1 MHKTAEPKFI
11 KAIGDGCTF
20 GAVSVVLGVRCSAT
34 AIAKGNVMLYAISK
48 PKFNQLLKEFEVTQQ
63 YFLELTTLRKQK
75 VEEQATEKRDLGNE
89 DEETVF
95 VDPED
100 AKTELFQLS
109 MQLADQ
115 DHDIKSVMSTRGPER

>member
-1 MHKTAEPKFI
+1 MIPFA
-11 KAIGDGCTF
+11 AVQF

-48 PKFNQLLKEFEVTQQ
+48 KKFNQLLKEFEVTQQ
-63 YFLELTTLRKQK
+63 YFLELTTLRKK
-75 VEEQATEKRDLGNE
+75 KMEEQAVTDENNKSEKE
-89 DEETVF
+89 PDEETVF

-115 DHDIKSVMSTRGPER
+115 DHDVKSFVGSR